1 MKTLN
6 YTQFVNKAVTLGYN
20 PTNTTKTAM
29 QFAYLVC
36 YNALG
41 MTIEQSLIE
50 TKKTEAQASLIFD
63 YEKENAKTIK
73 EPTARTNQPY

>member
-20 PTNTTKTAM
+20 PTNTTKTSM

-50 TKKTEAQASLIFD
+50 SKKTEA
-63 YEKENAKTIK
+63 
-73 EPTARTNQPY
+73 

>member
-20 PTNTTKTAM
+20 STNTTKTAM
-29 QFAYLVC
+29 EFAYLVC

-50 TKKTEAQASLIFD
+50 TKKTEA
-63 YEKENAKTIK
+63 
-73 EPTARTNQPY
+73 